1 LFWDRIS
8 ICSQTWPQI
17 WDPPCLAFQVLGFQV
32 YVRHHSWL
40 TIANFKCTQWYYS
53 YVSIVTSLSWA
64 TYKAWEVDEVEV
76 MVGWETSTLKI
87 KNPTQPKQPP
97 RVLVCDIC
105 RSLMTLLWSVSSYL
119 PIHMDLAPASW
130 SWLQCNMGWK
140 DRKGSNAALH
150 TFLFSFSINF
160 IEMYLIYNKMNL
172 VQVYSLTCFDE
183 CRYPCNHCSSPIKL
197 WPQKFSLWCSFP
209 VRFHT

>member
-1 LFWDRIS
+1 LPKPKKRMRYCCSIIRVFKIQNDKKIFLISQLFLLFWDRIS

-105 RSLMTLLWSVSSYL
+105 RSLMTLLW
-119 PIHMDLAPASW
+119 
-130 SWLQCNMGWK
+130 
-140 DRKGSNAALH
+140 
-150 TFLFSFSINF
+150 
-160 IEMYLIYNKMNL
+160 
-172 VQVYSLTCFDE
+172 
-183 CRYPCNHCSSPIKL
+183 
-197 WPQKFSLWCSFP
+197 
-209 VRFHT
+209 